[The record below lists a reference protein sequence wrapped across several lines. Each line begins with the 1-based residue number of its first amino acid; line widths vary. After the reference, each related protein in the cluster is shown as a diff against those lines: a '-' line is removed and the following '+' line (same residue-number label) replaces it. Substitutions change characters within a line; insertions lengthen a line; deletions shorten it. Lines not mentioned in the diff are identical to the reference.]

1 MITSGLKRGNYKG
14 NRGSQGVG
22 ILLSPD
28 GIAAWNAAGMEIHT
42 DLGARLIAIRLLLKD
57 HQKRDVGVFVISA
70 YAPIGNAPEE
80 HWIDYLESLSLC
92 IDRKRKDDI
101 LIIGSD
107 CNSSMG
113 CSQNKNSPLGQYGLP
128 HVNDAGRRLITYL
141 SISLVFRKSR

>member
-1 MITSGLKRGNYKG
+1 MLQKLRKNYVTFLSQNVRGIKSNDRIEELVQIFAKSNAIVACLQETWRFDNEQFELGDYRLITSGLKRGNYKG

-70 YAPIGNAPEE
+70 YAPIGNARA
-80 HWIDYLESLSLC
+80 SAAS
-92 IDRKRKDDI
+92 
-101 LIIGSD
+101 
-107 CNSSMG
+107 
-113 CSQNKNSPLGQYGLP
+113 
-128 HVNDAGRRLITYL
+128 
-141 SISLVFRKSR
+141 